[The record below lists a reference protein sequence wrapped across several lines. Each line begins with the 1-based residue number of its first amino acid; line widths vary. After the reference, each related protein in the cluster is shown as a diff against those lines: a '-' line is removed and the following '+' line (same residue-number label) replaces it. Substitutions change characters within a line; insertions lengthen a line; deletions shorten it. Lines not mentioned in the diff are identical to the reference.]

1 VYVGG
6 GLRAIRRN
14 LWIALLI
21 AVVYNGWV
29 FWNRRGGWSGSHQYT
44 TPDSGISVPTEL
56 GGAVKIVQFYARDGV
71 VTEGSGTVLCYSV
84 MNARAVKL
92 DPPAGDVWPSP
103 NRCIDIR
110 PERETRY
117 TLTAIGHDGARVSQS
132 FSVQVAPDEATLP
145 KITYFKIASCK
156 KDYLGEPIFK
166 LRFAD
171 QNAEEVSV
179 DPKVLPTLH
188 GSPYGEFYVSPGKAT
203 TYTLSVT
210 GKYGHVARQQLTVEA
225 VQCK

>member
-1 VYVGG
+1 MG
-6 GLRAIRRN
+6 GLRAIMRY
-14 LWIALLI
+14 LWIAILI
-21 AVVYNGWV
+21 GVVYSGWV
-29 FWNRRGGWSGSHQYT
+29 LWNRRGRWSGSQKYT
-44 TPDSGISVPTEL
+44 TPDSLISVPADL

-84 MNARAVKL
+84 VNARAVRL
-92 DPPAGDVWPSP
+92 NPPVSGVWPSP

-110 PERETRY
+110 PARETRY
-117 TLTAIGHDGARVSQS
+117 TLTAIGNDGARVSQS

-156 KDYLGEPIFK
+156 KDYLGQPLFK
-166 LRFAD
+166 QRFAD
-171 QNAEEVSV
+171 QNADEVSV

-225 VQCK
+225 AQCK